1 MTASTPI
8 DTFDKYGLRPF
19 VLLNSDVCRHYP
31 HIIEAGKQR
40 KWAEAPVTP
49 LTAHAYRLP

>member
-19 VLLNSDVCRHYP
+19 VLLNSDVCRHYRQ
-31 HIIEAGKQR
+31 IIEGEKQL
-40 KWAEAPVTP
+40 KWAEGPVAP
-49 LTAHAYRLP
+49 LTAHAHRLP